1 MDYNEKF
8 YEELASTNDFS
19 LDHLAEFSDRT
30 VIYATRQTK
39 GHGRFERKW
48 ISSNAKNIYTSIIL
62 KPKIK
67 LDENC
72 ILANLTQYLCVVLAE
87 TFEKYGVKASI
98 KWPNDI
104 LINGKKISGILAQ
117 TSVKNG
123 ELQGV
128 VLGVGINLNM
138 TQEELVNID
147 QPATSLNI
155 ETRKSIDKKE
165 FSKNLFDLFFSEY
178 EEFLQ
183 KGFSLIKSRYCS
195 RCDFISKEI
204 CVKNPDKARVG
215 IAQAINDDGS
225 LKIKFNDK
233 NESETIRIGDV
244 TWNY

>member
-8 YEELASTNDFS
+8 YEELASTNDFA
-19 LDHLAEFSDRT
+19 LEHMVEFSDRT
-30 VIYATRQTK
+30 VIYAKRQTK

-48 ISSNAKNIYTSIIL
+48 ISSNTDNLYTSIIL
-62 KPKIK
+62 KPRLK

-72 ILANLTQYLCVVLAE
+72 ILANLTQYLCVILAE

-104 LINGKKISGILAQ
+104 LVNNKIISGILAQ

-123 ELQGV
+123 ELQGI

-138 TQEELVNID
+138 TKEELENID

-155 ETRKSIDKKE
+155 ETGNDIDKKD
-165 FSKNLFDLFFSEY
+165 FSKKLFDTFFKEY
-178 EEFLQ
+178 DEFLQ

-204 CVKNPDKARVG
+204 CVKNLDEKRIG
-215 IAQAINDDGS
+215 IAQEINDDGS
-225 LKIKFNDK
+225 LKIKFNDR
-233 NESETIRIGDV
+233 NNSETIRIGDL